1 MSKNLISVYI
11 ITFNEQDRI
20 NDTIIAAKK
29 VADEIIIIDSGSTD
43 NTKLI
48 VKKHNIDVIYNKW
61 HSYCEQKYFAQNKC
75 RNDWVLMIDADEVIS
90 DQLAQEINQLK
101 LDDQYCSFKIKI
113 RNILPNQKKPHNII
127 ADYNVVRLYNKK
139 ICSMPKDK
147 GNHDRIFV
155 PKNKK
160 IGQLK
165 GYIKHY
171 SFINI
176 FHATEKFNIHSSEMQ
191 KELSKKSKKYSFFRL
206 VTEYP
211 RQFLKYYLFKGM
223 IFAGKQGFI
232 YASSHAYFRFLKIAK
247 NIEGKLGSDLK

>member
-43 NTKLI
+43 NTKI
-48 VKKHNIDVIYNKW
+48 IAKKHNIDVIYNKW

-139 ICSMPKDK
+139 ICSMPQ
-147 GNHDRIFV
+147 R
-155 PKNKK
+155 
-160 IGQLK
+160 
-165 GYIKHY
+165 
-171 SFINI
+171 
-176 FHATEKFNIHSSEMQ
+176 
-191 KELSKKSKKYSFFRL
+191 
-206 VTEYP
+206 
-211 RQFLKYYLFKGM
+211 
-223 IFAGKQGFI
+223 
-232 YASSHAYFRFLKIAK
+232 
-247 NIEGKLGSDLK
+247 